1 MEHRGNGNGM
11 MTMGRNKRV
20 GLINRFFLV
29 PRRRANISC
38 MLDHY
43 NDASK
48 EGLND
53 GLVETYQHGPDLV
66 NLPHS
71 LTDGR
76 NIHTHTLVEI
86 HLSLCTLCARLSTSL
101 QPTPLMNLQKAA
113 RSGGFYSK
121 LGRSKQ
127 KKIAS
132 NFLIICP
139 PSWNGQ
145 RQMGF

>member
-1 MEHRGNGNGM
+1 MEKEKCRRRNTSEDPSSLKKNEREMMEHRGNGNGM

-53 GLVETYQHGPDLV
+53 GLVETFQHGPDLV

-71 LTDGR
+71 LTYGQ
-76 NIHTHTLVEI
+76 NIHTHT
-86 HLSLCTLCARLSTSL
+86 
-101 QPTPLMNLQKAA
+101 
-113 RSGGFYSK
+113 G
-121 LGRSKQ
+121 
-127 KKIAS
+127 
-132 NFLIICP
+132 
-139 PSWNGQ
+139 
-145 RQMGF
+145 